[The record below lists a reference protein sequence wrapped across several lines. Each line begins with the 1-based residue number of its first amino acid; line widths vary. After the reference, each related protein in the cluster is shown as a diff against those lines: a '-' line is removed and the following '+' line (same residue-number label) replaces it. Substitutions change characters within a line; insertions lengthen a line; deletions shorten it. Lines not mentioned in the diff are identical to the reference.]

1 MTTKHA
7 KTIQLEREMCALS
20 VDNGIL
26 QPLLRYRSKLL
37 SIKVFRKI
45 LSCLPTVNTN
55 SCDDYIFGGPRYLAN
70 TLGILIKNTPSSN
83 SIDPPMTLDF
93 SSVNNENKCCIYKP
107 KNAAHRHMS
116 VKEFCNRQ
124 KNLDCGKS
132 LDKTLKPSHT
142 ENIDANPLKPLCP
155 LDLNSNMA
163 REGRWPYESKNSI
176 HVSISMIILIS
187 LPFLLYTCI
196 LSS

>member
-55 SCDDYIFGGPRYLAN
+55 SCDDYIFGAPRYLAN

-107 KNAAHRHMS
+107 KNVRLRYYQRGRFLRYCS
-116 VKEFCNRQ
+116 SCCPFFEVNDKFRF
-124 KNLDCGKS
+124 LSGKKWAETGS
-132 LDKTLKPSHT
+132 QWVCSTTRRNPRARNQETVFPSG
-142 ENIDANPLKPLCP
+142 
-155 LDLNSNMA
+155 S
-163 REGRWPYESKNSI
+163 
-176 HVSISMIILIS
+176 
-187 LPFLLYTCI
+187 
-196 LSS
+196 